1 MNKLKNFFRR
11 FPNLYKGIANLFKKR
26 SISTQLIL
34 TIILIFSSFFV
45 LQSLLNSQFFKNY
58 YTEREFNDIHTDLLN
73 YVDAMNDPRN
83 NYYDEMYEFTSQRNA
98 YSVIVSGDFRIL
110 ISSYAD
116 YTIEIQDILTTD
128 IYTISIPDNNYTYT
142 LDEAISVTMSQ
153 NPENEDLYS
162 PSSITVSSGNIYSSS
177 IPCPDVDCV
186 SISATVSQINKP
198 NNLNYVFENNT
209 IVKQEVTKLSSDYVE
224 LTDFLYMDD
233 GYWYKSTDGPIDT
246 LVFIH
251 DLRTWDYIITIIPI
265 EDTEEIISIVSSYNN
280 YVYLTAIVIIFIWS
294 FRLTTI
300 ISKPIKNIDLVS
312 KEIANLN
319 FNVEAHE
326 YRNKESTSLSNSM
339 NLISKNL
346 KEALETLNTRN
357 RELTTLYNEQTMQV
371 SLKKQL
377 VSSISHELKTPLMI
391 MQVTIQAILDGVI
404 PTDEQETELLNVVD
418 EINKSS
424 TMIQDMLQIYRLDD
438 ANSELEIE
446 EFNLSDS
453 VKFFVQDFDN
463 IIKKYNFVLDL
474 NIPDEMNIE
483 ADKKLIHRVISNYFT
498 NAIKYTKEGEKI
510 YIEISDNND
519 RAYFE
524 IINHGI
530 TIGEEDLE
538 NIWIPFFRST
548 QFETTRLKTKGTGIG
563 LYLVSEILKAHDC
576 EYGIENIENGV
587 KAYFYINKKVE

>member
-11 FPNLYKGIANLFKKR
+11 FPNLYKSIASLFKKR

-58 YTEREFNDIHTDLLN
+58 YTEREFNDIHTDLLD

-83 NYYDEMYEFTSQRNA
+83 DYYDEMYEFTTQRNA

-116 YTIEIQDILTTD
+116 YTIEVQDVLTTD

-142 LDEAISVTMSQ
+142 LEEVISVRMSP
-153 NPENEDLYS
+153 NNENEDLYS
-162 PSSITVSSGNIYSSS
+162 PSSITTSTGNIYNSS
-177 IPCPDVDCV
+177 IPCSEEDCIT
-186 SISATVSQINKP
+186 ISASVTKINKP

-209 IVKQEVTKLSSDYVE
+209 IVRQEVTKLSSEYVE
-224 LTDFLYMDD
+224 ISDFLYMED

-294 FRLTTI
+294 FRLTSI

-346 KEALETLNTRN
+346 KEALETLNTKN

-404 PTDEQETELLNVVD
+404 PIDEQESELLNVVD

-438 ANSELEIE
+438 ANSELEIM

-453 VKFFVQDFDN
+453 VKFFIQDFDN
-463 IIKKYNFVLDL
+463 IIKKYNFILDV
-474 NIPDEMNIE
+474 NIPEEMNIE

-498 NAIKYTKEGEKI
+498 NAVKYTKEGEKI
-510 YIEISDNND
+510 YIEISDIGD
-519 RAYFE
+519 RVYFE
-524 IINHGI
+524 IINHGV

-538 NIWIPFFRST
+538 NI
-548 QFETTRLKTKGTGIG
+548 
-563 LYLVSEILKAHDC
+563 
-576 EYGIENIENGV
+576 
-587 KAYFYINKKVE
+587 